1 MLMNRVFP
9 ITAQFALI
17 ELQRKLSTVCM
28 FYFENEFH
36 SYIEMVQTFWEY
48 ELFFFRWIYEFKFD
62 VQKACT
68 MYRRNW
74 RHLHGHGRRQRRQRS
89 EKVSNQQILSS
100 KYTLVADRLQYSWM
114 MEFSHL
120 RLHVNIQF
128 YKQSL

>member
-17 ELQRKLSTVCM
+17 ELQRKLSTVCVLLREWIS
-28 FYFENEFH
+28 FIYWNGPDLLR
-36 SYIEMVQTFWEY
+36 IWAV
-48 ELFFFRWIYEFKFD
+48 FFRWIYEFKFD